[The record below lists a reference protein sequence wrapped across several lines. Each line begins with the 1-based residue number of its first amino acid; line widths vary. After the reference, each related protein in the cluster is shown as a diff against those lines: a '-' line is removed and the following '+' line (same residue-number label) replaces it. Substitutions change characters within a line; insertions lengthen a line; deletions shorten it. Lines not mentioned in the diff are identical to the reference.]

1 MPGLFFRFN
10 TYCFNMKSRSKSF
23 LMALFAILSLTE
35 VSAQVRLPQLVSD
48 GMVLQR
54 DAQLKI
60 WGWAAPAEKISLTFN
75 GKTYKTT
82 ATGEG
87 KWQVMMKPLKAG
99 GPYTM
104 NISASNNI
112 LLKDIL
118 IGDVWFCSGQSN
130 MALQMERVKEK
141 FADEVANVNYPQIRN
156 FFIPTISDVSKVHE
170 DLPRGKW
177 TPALPEQIL
186 TFGAVSYF
194 FAKDIHNKYKVP
206 IGIVNSSVGGTPIQA
221 WTSEEGLKQ
230 IPQYASRVEQLKD
243 SNFVNNLV
251 RQTAIRNQAVA
262 AQFKSDDQGLKGEKT
277 WYDPSYVPEQWH
289 AFWLPGYWEDQGIR
303 GLKGVVWFRKEVT
316 LPETVS
322 GKAGKLMMGAMVDAD
337 ETYVNGKQVGNVTY
351 KYPPR
356 RYEIPAG
363 VLKPGKNTIVIRL
376 TNTTD
381 KGGFVPDKSYNLLVE
396 GKTIDL
402 RGDWQYKVGQVFT
415 LSKDIPAE
423 PNFSAQN
430 EPTGLYK
437 PMVAPV
443 LPYAIKGV
451 LWYQGETNSH
461 KPEEYESLL
470 KALIADWRGK
480 WGNPNLP
487 FIYAQLPNFMEVDYS
502 PAQSKWA
509 VLREGQRRTLAV
521 PNTAM
526 AVGIDAGEWNDIH
539 PLDKQ
544 TIGKRMALAA
554 QKIAYG
560 DAKVVAFGPMY
571 ESAKVEGSK
580 IRLRFTSV
588 GGGLIAKGD
597 KELKHFAIAGADKKF
612 VWGTAVIEGNEVVV
626 SSNEVPQPL
635 YVRYAWADNPDFAN
649 LYNNEGLPAS
659 PFKTDE

>member
-1 MPGLFFRFN
+1 
-10 TYCFNMKSRSKSF
+10 
-23 LMALFAILSLTE
+23 MALFAILSLTE

-170 DLPRGKW
+170 DLPPGKW

-206 IGIVNSSVGGTPIQA
+206 IGIINSSVGGTPIQA

-289 AFWLPGYWEDQGIR
+289 AFWLPGYFEDQGIR

-363 VLKPGKNTIVIRL
+363 VLKPGKNIIVIRL

-396 GKTIDL
+396 RKTIDL

-480 WGNPNLP
+480 WGNTNLP
-487 FIYAQLPNFMEVDYS
+487 FIYAQLPNFMEVDYA
-502 PAQSKWA
+502 PAESKWA

-554 QKIAYG
+554 QKIAYR

-649 LYNNEGLPAS
+649 LYNKEGLPAS

>member
-1 MPGLFFRFN
+1 
-10 TYCFNMKSRSKSF
+10 MKTRSTSF
-23 LMALFAILSLTE
+23 LVALLAIFSVTE
-35 VSAQVRLPQLVSD
+35 LCAQVRLPQLVSD

-54 DAQLKI
+54 DAPLKI
-60 WGWAAPAEKISLTFN
+60 WGWAAPSEKISMTFN

-82 ATGEG
+82 ASSDG
-87 KWQVMMKPLKAG
+87 KWHIMMKALEAG

-104 NISASNNI
+104 NISGSNRI
-112 LLKDIL
+112 QLRDIL

-130 MALQMERVKEK
+130 MALPMERVKEK
-141 FADEVANVNYPQIRN
+141 FAGEVANVNYPQIRN

-170 DLPRGKW
+170 DLPPGKW
-177 TPALPEQIL
+177 TPALPEHIL
-186 TFGAVSYF
+186 SFGAVSYF
-194 FAKDIHNKYKVP
+194 FAKDLYNKYKVP
-206 IGIVNSSVGGTPIQA
+206 IGIINSSVGGTPIQA
-221 WTSEEGLKQ
+221 WTSEAGLKK

-243 SNFVNNLV
+243 SDFVNKQV
-251 RQTAIRNQAVA
+251 QQTTLRNQAVA
-262 AQFKSDDQGLKGEKT
+262 AQFKSDDQGLKSEIP
-277 WYDPSYVPEQWH
+277 WYDASYVPKDWH

-303 GLKGVVWFRKEVT
+303 GLKGVVWFRKEIK
-316 LPETVS
+316 LPETVN

-363 VLKPGKNTIVIRL
+363 LLKPGKNVIVIRL

-381 KGGFVPDKSYNLLVE
+381 KGGFVPDKSYDLLVD
-396 GKTIDL
+396 GKVIDL

-415 LSKDIPAE
+415 LAKNIPAE

-443 LPYAIKGV
+443 IPYEIKGV

-470 KALIADWRGK
+470 KALIADWRDK
-480 WGNPNLP
+480 WNNPALP
-487 FIYAQLPNFMEVDYS
+487 FIYAQLPNFMEVDYA
-502 PAQSKWA
+502 PAESKWA
-509 VLREGQRRTLAV
+509 VLREGQRKTLTV
-521 PNTAM
+521 TGTAM

-560 DAKVVAFGPMY
+560 DTKVVAYGPIF
-571 ESAKVEGSK
+571 ESAKVNGNT
-580 IRLRFTSV
+580 IRIRFSST

-597 KELKHFAIAGADKKF
+597 KELKHFAIAGADKMF
-612 VWGTAVIEGNEVVV
+612 VWGKAVIEGNEVVV
-626 SSNEVPQPL
+626 SSEAIDKPL

-649 LYNNEGLPAS
+649 LYNKEGLPAS

>member
-1 MPGLFFRFN
+1 
-10 TYCFNMKSRSKSF
+10 MKSRSKTFLVALLAIFSF
-23 LMALFAILSLTE
+23 TE
-35 VSAQVRLPQLVSD
+35 LPAQVRLPQLVSD

-54 DAQLKI
+54 NAPLKI

-75 GKTYKTT
+75 GKTYNTT
-82 ATGEG
+82 ASGEG
-87 KWQVMMKPLKAG
+87 KWHIMMKPLKAG

-104 NISASNNI
+104 NIRASNSI
-112 LLKDIL
+112 QLKDIL

-130 MALQMERVKEK
+130 MALPMERVKEK
-141 FADEVANVNYPQIRN
+141 FANEVATVNYPEIRN
-156 FFIPTISDVSKVHE
+156 FFIPTIADVSKVRE
-170 DLPRGKW
+170 DLPPGKW
-177 TPALPEQIL
+177 TPAVPEHIL
-186 TFGAVSYF
+186 SFGAVSYF
-194 FAKDIHNKYKVP
+194 FAKDIYNKYKVP
-206 IGIVNSSVGGTPIQA
+206 IGIINSSVGGTPIQA

-243 SNFVNNLV
+243 SLFVKNLV
-251 RQTAIRNQAVA
+251 QQTAVKNKAVA
-262 AQFKSDDQGLKGEKT
+262 AQFTPDDAGLKGAKT
-277 WYDPSYVPEQWH
+277 WYDPTYVPENWH

-303 GLKGVVWFRKEVT
+303 GLKGVVWFRKEIT
-316 LPETVS
+316 LPESVN
-322 GKAGKLMMGAMVDAD
+322 GKAGKLMFGAMVDAD

-363 VLKPGKNTIVIRL
+363 LLKAGKNTIVIRL

-381 KGGFVPDKSYNLLVE
+381 KGGFVPDKSYNLLVD
-396 GKTIDL
+396 GQTIDL

-415 LSKDIPAE
+415 FSKDIPST
-423 PNFSAQN
+423 PNFSAQD

-437 PMVAPV
+437 SMVAPV

-461 KPEEYESLL
+461 KPEEYETLL
-470 KALIADWRGK
+470 KALIADWRSK
-480 WGNPNLP
+480 WAQPNLP
-487 FIYAQLPNFMEVDYS
+487 FIYAQLPNFMEVDYA
-502 PAQSKWA
+502 PAESKWA

-521 PNTAM
+521 PNTGM

-554 QKIAYG
+554 QKVAYG
-560 DAKVVAFGPMY
+560 DAKVVAYGPMF
-571 ESAKVEGSK
+571 ESAIVEGDQ
-580 IRLRFTSV
+580 IRIRFSTTGS
-588 GGGLIAKGD
+588 GLVAKGD
-597 KELKHFAIAGADKKF
+597 KTLKHFAIAGADKKF
-612 VWGTAVIEGNEVVV
+612 VWGTAAIEGNEVVV
-626 SSNEVPQPL
+626 SSKQIQQPR

-649 LYNNEGLPAS
+649 LYNQEGLPAS

>member
-10 TYCFNMKSRSKSF
+10 TYCFHMKSRSKTFLVALLAIFSF
-23 LMALFAILSLTE
+23 TE
-35 VSAQVRLPQLVSD
+35 LPAQVRLPQLVSD

-54 DAQLKI
+54 NAPLKI

-75 GKTYKTT
+75 GKTYNTT
-82 ATGEG
+82 ASGEG
-87 KWQVMMKPLKAG
+87 KWHIMMKPMKAG

-104 NISASNNI
+104 NIRASNSI
-112 LLKDIL
+112 QLKDIL

-130 MALQMERVKEK
+130 MALPMERVKEK
-141 FADEVANVNYPQIRN
+141 FANEVATVNYPEIRN
-156 FFIPTISDVSKVHE
+156 FFIPTIADVSKVRE
-170 DLPRGKW
+170 DLPPGKW
-177 TPALPEQIL
+177 TPAVPEHIL
-186 TFGAVSYF
+186 SFGAVPYF
-194 FAKDIHNKYKVP
+194 FAKDIYNKYKVP
-206 IGIVNSSVGGTPIQA
+206 IGIINSSVGGTPIQA

-243 SNFVNNLV
+243 SLFVKNLV
-251 RQTAIRNQAVA
+251 QQTAVKNKAVA
-262 AQFKSDDQGLKGEKT
+262 AQFTPDDAGLKGAKT
-277 WYDPSYVPEQWH
+277 WYDPTYVPENWH

-303 GLKGVVWFRKEVT
+303 GLKGVVWFRKEIT
-316 LPETVS
+316 LPESVN
-322 GKAGKLMMGAMVDAD
+322 GKAGKLMFGAMVDAD

-363 VLKPGKNTIVIRL
+363 LLKAGKNTIVIRL

-381 KGGFVPDKSYNLLVE
+381 KGGFVPDKSYNLLVD
-396 GKTIDL
+396 GQTIDL

-415 LSKDIPAE
+415 FSKDIPAT
-423 PNFSAQN
+423 PNFSAQD

-437 PMVAPV
+437 SMVAPV

-461 KPEEYESLL
+461 KPEEYETLL
-470 KALIADWRGK
+470 KALIADWRSK
-480 WGNPNLP
+480 WAQPNLP
-487 FIYAQLPNFMEVDYS
+487 FIYAQLPNFMEVDYA
-502 PAQSKWA
+502 PAESKWA

-521 PNTAM
+521 PNTGM

-554 QKIAYG
+554 QKVAYG
-560 DAKVVAFGPMY
+560 DAKVVAYGPMF
-571 ESAKVEGSK
+571 ESAKVEGDK
-580 IRLRFTSV
+580 IRIRFSSTGS
-588 GGGLIAKGD
+588 GLVTKGE
-597 KELKHFAIAGADKKF
+597 KTLKHFAIAGADKKF

-626 SSNEVPQPL
+626 SSKQIQQPR

-649 LYNNEGLPAS
+649 LYNQEGLPAS

>member
-1 MPGLFFRFN
+1 
-10 TYCFNMKSRSKSF
+10 MKSRSTTF
-23 LMALFAILSLTE
+23 LAALLAIFSITE
-35 VSAQVRLPQLVSD
+35 AGAQVRLPQLVSD

-54 DAQLKI
+54 DAPLKI
-60 WGWAAPAEKISLTFN
+60 WGWAAPAEKISVTFN

-82 ATGEG
+82 ASEDG
-87 KWQVMMKPLKAG
+87 KWDVTVKPLKAG

-104 NISASNNI
+104 NISASNRI
-112 LLKDIL
+112 QLKDIL

-141 FADEVANVNYPQIRN
+141 FADEIAKVNYPQIRN

-170 DLPRGKW
+170 DLPSGKW
-177 TPALPEQIL
+177 TPALPGQIL
-186 TFGAVSYF
+186 GFGAVSYF

-206 IGIVNSSVGGTPIQA
+206 IGIINSSVGGTPIQA
-221 WTSEEGLKQ
+221 WTSQEGLKQ

-251 RQTAIRNQAVA
+251 QQTASRNLAVA
-262 AQFKSDDQGLKGEKT
+262 AQFKPDDQGLKGEKP
-277 WYDPSYVPEQWH
+277 WYDPSYVPENWH

-303 GLKGVVWFRKEVT
+303 GLKGVVWFRKEIT

-363 VLKPGKNTIVIRL
+363 VLKAGKNTILIRL

-381 KGGFVPDKSYNLLVE
+381 KGGFVPDKSYDLLVD
-396 GKTIDL
+396 GQKIDL

-415 LSKDIPAE
+415 LSKNIPAA

-461 KPEEYESLL
+461 KPEEYEQLL
-470 KALIADWRGK
+470 KALISDWRSK
-480 WGNPNLP
+480 WGKPNLP
-487 FIYAQLPNFMEVDYS
+487 FIYAQLPNFMEVDYA
-502 PAQSKWA
+502 PAESNWA

-539 PLDKQ
+539 PLDKE

-560 DAKVVAFGPMY
+560 DANVVASGPMF
-571 ESAKVEGSK
+571 ESAKVEGDK
-580 IRLRFTSV
+580 IRIRFTST

-597 KELKHFAIAGADKKF
+597 KELRHFAIAGSDKKF

-626 SSNEVPQPL
+626 SSKQVSQPL

-649 LYNNEGLPAS
+649 LYNKEGLPAS

>member
-1 MPGLFFRFN
+1 
-10 TYCFNMKSRSKSF
+10 MKSRSTTF
-23 LMALFAILSLTE
+23 LAALLAIFSITE
-35 VSAQVRLPQLVSD
+35 AGAQVRLPQLVSD

-54 DAQLKI
+54 DAPLKI
-60 WGWAAPAEKISLTFN
+60 WGWAAPAEKINLTFN

-82 ATGEG
+82 ASDDG
-87 KWQVMMKPLKAG
+87 KWDVTMKALKAG

-104 NISASNNI
+104 NISASNRI
-112 LLKDIL
+112 QLKDIL

-170 DLPRGKW
+170 DLPPGKW
-177 TPALPEQIL
+177 TPALPGQIL
-186 TFGAVSYF
+186 GFGAVSYF

-206 IGIVNSSVGGTPIQA
+206 IGIINSSVGGTPIQA

-251 RQTAIRNQAVA
+251 QQTASRNLAVA
-262 AQFKSDDQGLKGEKT
+262 AQFKPDDQGLKGEKP
-277 WYDPSYVPEQWH
+277 WYDPSYVPENWH

-303 GLKGVVWFRKEVT
+303 GLKGVVWFRKEIT

-363 VLKPGKNTIVIRL
+363 VLKAGKNIIVIRL

-381 KGGFVPDKSYNLLVE
+381 KGGFVPDKSYDLLVD
-396 GKTIDL
+396 GQKIDL

-415 LSKDIPAE
+415 LSKNIPAA

-461 KPEEYESLL
+461 KPEEYEQLL
-470 KALIADWRGK
+470 KSLIADWRSK
-480 WGNPNLP
+480 WGKPNLP
-487 FIYAQLPNFMEVDYS
+487 FIYAQLPNFMEVDYA
-502 PAQSKWA
+502 PAESNWA

-560 DAKVVAFGPMY
+560 DANVVASGPMF
-571 ESAKVEGSK
+571 ESAKVEGDK
-580 IRLRFTSV
+580 IRIRFTST

-597 KELKHFAIAGADKKF
+597 KELRHFAIAGADKKF

-626 SSNEVPQPL
+626 SSKQVSQPL

-649 LYNNEGLPAS
+649 LYNKEGLPAS